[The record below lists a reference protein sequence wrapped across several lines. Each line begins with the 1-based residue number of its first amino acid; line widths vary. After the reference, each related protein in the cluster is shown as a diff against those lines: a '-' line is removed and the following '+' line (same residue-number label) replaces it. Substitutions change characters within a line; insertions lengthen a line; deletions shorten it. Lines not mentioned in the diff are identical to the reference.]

1 MRVPSR
7 REAYLPSQKLRTMPS
22 YTLAAV
28 VIHAS
33 NRSRTRLHC
42 PRQESQ
48 DPATSETPHHASIAA
63 IQGEEERDHHQS
75 KTSARA
81 RGPHRTTDAGDAN
94 NPLGRSSLS
103 TSKCIDYHADKP
115 IVRTPRPQDYDVKV
129 AGNHVNEIHDFRK
142 QLNFLG

>member
-1 MRVPSR
+1 MV
-7 REAYLPSQKLRTMPS
+7 LFVL
-22 YTLAAV
+22 V
-28 VIHAS
+28 W
-33 NRSRTRLHC
+33 C
-42 PRQESQ
+42 PVNFVDVDFFIA
-48 DPATSETPHHASIAA
+48 DP